1 MIHLLSDLHLAP
13 GDGLTRRFV
22 EYMAGAGRDASVIFI
37 LGDLFNVWLGD
48 DLSMPEHGAAIDAI
62 SGAVDAGVQVHVM
75 HGNRDFLLG
84 PIFESATGATLISD
98 PWVGE
103 LAGIVT
109 LLTHGDRYCTQDRSY
124 QAFRSVVR
132 SRAVQRGFYGM
143 PQRWRV
149 GLATRLRQGSRQAT
163 PGKPLQITDLDS
175 RALYQAVRDA
185 QASRVIHGH
194 SHRPA
199 VHRVGKGKQMIE
211 RHVLEDWRTD
221 TGGRVMTIDREG
233 RTGSLRVPPPEN
245 IAA

>member
-1 MIHLLSDLHLAP
+1 M
-13 GDGLTRRFV
+13 
-22 EYMAGAGRDASVIFI
+22 
-37 LGDLFNVWLGD
+37 
-48 DLSMPEHGAAIDAI
+48 
-62 SGAVDAGVQVHVM
+62 
-75 HGNRDFLLG
+75 
-84 PIFESATGATLISD
+84 
-98 PWVGE
+98 
-103 LAGIVT
+103 
-109 LLTHGDRYCTQDRSY
+109 
-124 QAFRSVVR
+124 VR

-149 GLATRLRQGSRQAT
+149 GLANRLRQGSRQAT
-163 PGKPLQITDLDS
+163 PGKPLQIPDLDS

-199 VHRVGKGKQMIE
+199 VHRVGKGKQIIE